1 MKALI
6 CGSFDPIT
14 NGHLDLIK
22 RAVAIFGDVT
32 VGVFINPDKTYLFS
46 ADERANMI
54 REATR
59 DINGVSVIT
68 NTGYVVD
75 YCTENGISVI
85 VKGIRN
91 TDDYEYEMNMA
102 IFNKNRAPHIETVF
116 LPAYESMADIS
127 SSQIR
132 KMYQE
137 NKDFSA
143 YVPKCV
149 KDAFDTLK

>member
-22 RAVAIFGDVT
+22 RSVNIFGDVT

-46 ADERANMI
+46 AEKRAELI

-59 DINGVSVIT
+59 AIDGVSVIT
-68 NTGYVVD
+68 SSGYVVD
-75 YCTENGISVI
+75 YCAENGISVI

-91 TDDYEYEMNMA
+91 SADYEYEMNMA
-102 IFNKNRAPHIETVF
+102 RFNKNKAPHIETVF
-116 LPAYESMADIS
+116 LPAYDSLADIS

-132 KMYQE
+132 TMYQE
-137 NKDFSA
+137 GKDFSA